1 MSGAGGG
8 RTPAADAATAF
19 ILIHPLLPE
28 SEKLLD
34 SAVRIALAIAFGFL
48 VQRLLFVLVGRIE
61 SWIMRAQKGGPS
73 PGQRARTVGQILRN
87 LCTVVVVG
95 AVIIRSLSVLG
106 WDVGPLLAGAGILG
120 VALGFGAQTLVRD
133 IIAGVFILVEDQFAV
148 GDLIEVNGKAATV
161 EELTVRCTTLRDFN
175 GHLHFVPNGEMKIVV
190 NRSRGWSRL
199 AVDVPVST
207 DQDIE
212 RALDVCEKV
221 AATMNNDAAWRARLL
236 DPIEVWGV
244 EGLTGAEA
252 LVRLVVRAHPGPDAP
267 QAARELRRRMVR
279 SLATAGVHL
288 AAQREITIHAVPGT
302 MEGPSA
308 PPPPVASRVA
318 ETS

>member
-1 MSGAGGG
+1 M
-8 RTPAADAATAF
+8 TPTAV
-19 ILIHPLLPE
+19 LLLQPVLPAP
-28 SEKLLD
+28 EKLLD
-34 SAVRIALAIAFGFL
+34 SAVLIGLAIVFGFL
-48 VQRLLFVLVGRIE
+48 VQRLLFLLVGRIE
-61 SWIMRAQKGGPS
+61 SWVRRARKGGPS
-73 PGQRARTVGQILRN
+73 ASQRARTLGQILRN
-87 LCTVVVVG
+87 LCTVIVVG

-133 IIAGVFILVEDQFAV
+133 VIAGVFILAEDQFAV

-199 AVDVPVST
+199 AVDVPVPA

-212 RALDVCEKV
+212 RVLDVCEKV

-236 DPIEVWGV
+236 DPIELWGV

-252 LVRLVVRAHPGPDAP
+252 LVRLVVRAQPGPDAP
-267 QAARELRRRMVR
+267 QAARELRRRMLR
-279 SLATAGVHL
+279 GLAGAGLHL

-302 MEGPSA
+302 VEGP
-308 PPPPVASRVA
+308 ASHRPAA
-318 ETS
+318 ES